1 MSPSAAA
8 RPHLLGVDD
17 GPFEKYAEGGTTPIV
32 GVMMEG
38 ADLVE
43 AVAVTRFRVDGDDVS
58 DFLAD
63 WIAGLRFRPA
73 LQGVIFG
80 GITIAGL
87 GVLDPEALT
96 SRLGLPIL
104 VVNRRAPGNDPLREA
119 LRRAGHPERI
129 PVLERAPRAFPIEG
143 GLHVAVAGADRR
155 HASDLVRSCLRKS
168 DLPEPLRLAHL
179 FARALVTGESRGRP

>member
-1 MSPSAAA
+1 MTPSAAA

-17 GPFEKYAEGGTTPIV
+17 GPFEKYAEEETAPIV

-43 AVAVTRFRVDGDDVS
+43 AVAVTRFRVDGDGVS
-58 DFLAD
+58 EFLSD
-63 WIAGLRFRPA
+63 WIEGLRFRPA

-87 GVLDPEALT
+87 AVLDPEALAA
-96 SRLGLPIL
+96 RLGLPIL
-104 VVNRRAPGNDPLREA
+104 IVNRQAPSDAPLRRA
-119 LRRAGHPERI
+119 LHGAGHPERI
-129 PVLERAPRAFPIEG
+129 RLLERAPRPFAIEG
-143 GLHVAVAGADRR
+143 GLHLTVAGTEPAHAVA
-155 HASDLVRSCLRKS
+155 LVGRALRKS